1 MRAEE
6 KKTQN
11 IHQSYSIST
20 LPYTTDGL
28 VGKQIL
34 YYGIHVTQDK

>member
-6 KKTQN
+6 KKN
-11 IHQSYSIST
+11 PKYSSKSIST
-20 LPYTTDGL
+20 LPYTTNGL